1 MPDEKP
7 LVSVVV
13 PVYNQEQYLDRSIP
27 ALLNQELEDIQIVA
41 VDDGSTDDSPEILE
55 KYSDLDPRV
64 TVVHKGN
71 GGLVSATITGIE
83 SACGDFIALVD
94 PDDTDGYDYLYTQI
108 AAMDKG
114 VDVVSAV

>member
-55 KYSDLDPRV
+55 KYSDLDSGELLLCIRETGDSFQRQSLGLRV
-64 TVVHKGN
+64 RVETLSPLWTLTIQLDTTIFFHADCGN
-71 GGLVSATITGIE
+71 G
-83 SACGDFIALVD
+83 
-94 PDDTDGYDYLYTQI
+94 
-108 AAMDKG
+108 
-114 VDVVSAV
+114 

>member
-71 GGLVSATITGIE
+71 GGLVGSEMCIRDRTLTIQ
-83 SACGDFIALVD
+83 L
-94 PDDTDGYDYLYTQI
+94 DTTI
-108 AAMDKG
+108 FPR
-114 VDVVSAV
+114 